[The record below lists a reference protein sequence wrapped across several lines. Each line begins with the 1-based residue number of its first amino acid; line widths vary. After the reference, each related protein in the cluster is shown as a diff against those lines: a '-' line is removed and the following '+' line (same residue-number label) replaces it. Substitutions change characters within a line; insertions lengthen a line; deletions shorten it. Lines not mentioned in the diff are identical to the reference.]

1 MTISF
6 PLPSSFPPSLSSL
19 PSLSPGFAVNLQLLL
34 DHPDAWIDPHAQ
46 RGYLETSLLEHMVTI
61 DQLEPRGDNCT
72 KVMFVGLPLSH
83 AHVRMHTHTC
93 THNHTCTH
101 THTHTHTYNHT
112 HTHTPPR
119 AHTQPHTH
127 PHTHTHTHTPTP
139 TPTSQVLV
147 WHTRTEEPKMKHED
161 RLIQQKR
168 PSDPN
173 IET

>member
-1 MTISF
+1 MAISLPPF
-6 PLPSSFPPSLSSL
+6 LSSLPSSF

-72 KVMFVGLPLSH
+72 KVMFVCLPPSH

-101 THTHTHTYNHT
+101 THTHTHIQPHPHAHTPTCT
-112 HTHTPPR
+112 HTT
-119 AHTQPHTH
+119 TH
-127 PHTHTHTHTPTP
+127 ASTP